1 MTTGTEKPWSEW
13 VILVLLHI
21 LLFSKLNKWYNNKWN
36 SAMLFLFEPHF
47 TNHEVYYTLV
57 LCYDGINNNCDEK
70 SWNMDALTSCRQL
83 FGVDYF
89 CGILLSRTQLNTS
102 AHHWKGPPVKH
113 TQKNIYYDL
122 VYCYPWI
129 TPNTK
134 VKQVDIWTSV
144 DIIFLCFSNCIIHH
158 CLMGKVS
165 SAHLQL
171 PAEWQREWR
180 RSSANL
186 MTVVKDLL
194 RTFSAQL
201 AFFKTQRRIDLMSPD
216 SLRLCCQDL
225 SAW

>member
-1 MTTGTEKPWSEW
+1 MTTGTEKLWNKW

-70 SWNMDALTSCRQL
+70 SWNMDTLTSCRQL

-113 TQKNIYYDL
+113 TQKKHLLRFGVLLPVDNSKHQSRTGWYLNFSWYNISVL
-122 VYCYPWI
+122 LKLHHSSLFNGKGI
-129 TPNTK
+129 ISTPA
-134 VKQVDIWTSV
+134 TS
-144 DIIFLCFSNCIIHH
+144 CW
-158 CLMGKVS
+158 MAK
-165 SAHLQL
+165 
-171 PAEWQREWR
+171 R
-180 RSSANL
+180 
-186 MTVVKDLL
+186 VVKVLG
-194 RTFSAQL
+194 
-201 AFFKTQRRIDLMSPD
+201 
-216 SLRLCCQDL
+216 
-225 SAW
+225 